1 MGHFA
6 FYEYIP
12 PHGRF
17 RGRVIHLA
25 RRMLRGIWWPI
36 YLDRER
42 RLQKVYDRMQAIRAE
57 QRRLD
62 AAACVRLATQRRL
75 DFIEK
80 ALDQLQSPGRVD
92 HSLRPSNSGPPRA
105 RVA

>member
-12 PHGRF
+12 PHGRV
-17 RGRVIHLA
+17 RGRVAHTA
-25 RRMLRGIWWPI
+25 RRILRGIWWPI

-62 AAACVRLATQRRL
+62 AAACVSLAMQRRL
-75 DFIEK
+75 DFMEK
-80 ALDQLQSPGRVD
+80 ALDQLQSPGKVD
-92 HSLRPSNSGPPRA
+92 QSLRSANSGPPRA

>member
-12 PHGRF
+12 PHGRI
-17 RGRVIHLA
+17 RGRVVHLA

-57 QRRLD
+57 QQRLD
-62 AAACVRLATQRRL
+62 AAACTRLALQRRL
-75 DFIEK
+75 DFMEK
-80 ALDQLQSPGRVD
+80 ALDQLQLPRPLE
-92 HSLRPSNSGPPRA
+92 HSLRSGKSGPPRA

>member
-6 FYEYIP
+6 FYEHIP

-17 RGRVIHLA
+17 RGRVVHTA
-25 RRMLRGIWWPI
+25 RRIFRGIWWPI

-42 RLQKVYDRMQAIRAE
+42 RLQRIYDRMQAIRVE

-62 AAACVRLATQRRL
+62 ALSCVRLATQRRL

-80 ALDQLQSPGRVD
+80 ALDQLQAPRQLD
-92 HSLRPSNSGPPRA
+92 TLRSNKSGPPRA

>member
-6 FYEYIP
+6 FYEHIP
-12 PHGRF
+12 PHGYV
-17 RGRVIHLA
+17 RGRVIHTA
-25 RRMLRGIWWPI
+25 RRVFRSIWWPI
-36 YLDRER
+36 YLERER

-62 AAACVRLATQRRL
+62 AQACVRLAIQRRL

-80 ALDQLQSPGRVD
+80 TLDQLQAPRQLD
-92 HSLRPSNSGPPRA
+92 TLRANKSGPPRA